1 MSDSIGLSELIEKV
15 KEEIS
20 TPPKSDQVF
29 LVDKV
34 ELEIHVAVQKNVKI
48 GAEGSVEGKAELKLT
63 VLNWDFL
70 NLGKANVG
78 ANIKSSIG
86 GELNRQDIHTIKL
99 TLLPAYKDEKFM
111 AMLTP
116 EEESKSKEATKKI
129 LYRGSDEQSGL
140 YEDI

>member
-48 GAEGSVEGKAELKLT
+48 DAEGSLEGKAELKLT

-70 NLGKANVG
+70 NLGKTEVD
-78 ANIKSSIG
+78 ANIKSSIA

-116 EEESKSKEATKKI
+116 EEDSKSKEVTKKI
-129 LYRGSDEQSGL
+129 LYRGSDKQSGL